1 MRRLRPL
8 AVLAAIAL
16 LGAGLSACSD
26 VTGPSTE
33 TGFCTTQ
40 AGSGTCDDGH

>member
-1 MRRLRPL
+1 MTRLRPL

-16 LGAGLSACSD
+16 FGAGLSACSD
-26 VTGPSTE
+26 VTGPSTN

-40 AGSGTCDDGH
+40 AGSGICDDPH